1 MRGHNA
7 ARQGN
12 SILTVILAALF
23 SPCRLPRG
31 GSASECRLTMNYS
44 WKKIVS
50 SLVAVALITWAG
62 FAAGALPAIQ
72 MAVFQ
77 AIGLMV
83 IWNSDDLGSSTM
95 AGFITSPTPIWLV
108 NIGGWIVQL
117 FPVFIIWR
125 ALHH

>member
-1 MRGHNA
+1 
-7 ARQGN
+7 
-12 SILTVILAALF
+12 
-23 SPCRLPRG
+23 
-31 GSASECRLTMNYS
+31 MNYS

-50 SLVAVALITWAG
+50 GSIAVAFIAWAG
-62 FAAGALPAIQ
+62 IAGGVLPAIQ

-77 AIGLMV
+77 AIGLMI
-83 IWNSDDLGSSTM
+83 IWNADDLGSSTV
-95 AGFITSPTPIWLV
+95 AGFITSPTPVWLV